1 VALSG
6 LLHRSVKSFDFSA
19 RVGHCFAISK
29 VEEHTMAAEKNRH
42 ERDPDESGFF
52 DDLTERVFKD
62 YEPPKP
68 VDPAEE
74 VEGED
79 DDAGGSKN
87 QRAA

>member
-1 VALSG
+1 LAIAL
-6 LLHRSVKSFDFSA
+6 L
-19 RVGHCFAISK
+19 ISK
-29 VEEHTMAAEKNRH
+29 AEEYTMAAEKNRH
-42 ERDPDESGFF
+42 ERDPEESGFF

-74 VEGED
+74 VEEED
-79 DDAGGSKN
+79 DDAGNNKN